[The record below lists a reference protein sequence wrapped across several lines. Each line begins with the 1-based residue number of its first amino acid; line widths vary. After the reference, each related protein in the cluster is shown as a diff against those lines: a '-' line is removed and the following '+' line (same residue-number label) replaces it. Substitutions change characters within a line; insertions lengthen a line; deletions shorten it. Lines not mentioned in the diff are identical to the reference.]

1 MGRRLTPVVAMAAAA
16 ALAALGGCAPM
27 QDQGFGYRDEGPELT
42 PVLSWSDTGAGVRVR
57 VPSNG
62 CTTKDSFH
70 TEVTGSAAGGWSFD
84 LALIRV
90 HEDACRAILPTGVEL
105 SWTKDELGLPDGAA
119 LRVVNPRNHDFY

>member
-1 MGRRLTPVVAMAAAA
+1 MARTLMLIAAAA
-16 ALAALGGCAPM
+16 ALTLGACETV
-27 QDQGFGYRDEGPELT
+27 DEEKLRSYNFGAELT
-42 PVLSWSDTGAGVRVR
+42 PVLSWRDDGASVRIR

-62 CTTKDSFH
+62 CTTKDSFYP
-70 TEVTGSAAGGWSFD
+70 EVTGAANAGWAFE

-90 HEDACRAILPTGVEL
+90 HPDDCRAMLPTGVEL